1 MPWKSRFSIVFLWFI
16 RAKKASTAR
25 RLECDGE
32 APSPRV
38 WHCACQAVH
47 GQWPLGT
54 LGTFFQQRKGAKP
67 PWNQPTNSDFN
78 GISWWFHGILWFNQ
92 HGDRKPTKLVI
103 KCIRTYKDNMWYMFF
118 LIWKNINK
126 LTTSH
131 DKSLRRNVL
140 GFIAHGMAMGQ
151 AHQSTRFI
159 YGGST
164 WQFED
169 RRNRQRMGIDDFIA
183 IWGVLRNA
191 K

>member
-118 LIWKNINK
+118 FNLEKHQQ
-126 LTTSH
+126 TH
-131 DKSLRRNVL
+131 DKSRQVTPSECF
-140 GFIAHGMAMGQ
+140 GFYCPWDGHGPSAPVDEVYLWGQ
-151 AHQSTRFI
+151 
-159 YGGST
+159 YL
-164 WQFED
+164 
-169 RRNRQRMGIDDFIA
+169 A
-183 IWGVLRNA
+183 IWGPA